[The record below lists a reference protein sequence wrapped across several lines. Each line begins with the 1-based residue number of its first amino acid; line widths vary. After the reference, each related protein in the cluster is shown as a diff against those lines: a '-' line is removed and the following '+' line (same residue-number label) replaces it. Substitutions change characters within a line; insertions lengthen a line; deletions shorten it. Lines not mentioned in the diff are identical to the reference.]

1 MQNMREDEA
10 TTTYWSHSLR
20 ATKWGNARNS
30 MSWLR
35 RMVATDAHRSSTRT
49 RYALKKF
56 KKFHGKRARSQNNNQ
71 STEQLPASN
80 MTTKCMEFGAKHTR
94 RWRNDDLLK
103 PKLASDDMR
112 KCKEFL
118 INSSTRSKSN
128 CEFGWA
134 HASNKTTKSM
144 EFHGRPN
151 KFQEKHM
158 LPWQQLIE
166 IIWWSDHFIT
176 KTIGNCKG
184 DAISD
189 CFEKT
194 VPRYEFRAFN
204 KLRWRKTL
212 KTQSG
217 KMASWRS
224 LILLSDRYWQ
234 AHIYI
239 CVCVSVCLCVCIYIY
254 MYNVRYI
261 FQDDW

>member
-1 MQNMREDEA
+1 M
-10 TTTYWSHSLR
+10 T
-20 ATKWGNARNS
+20 
-30 MSWLR
+30 WLR
-35 RMVATDAHRSSTRT
+35 RNVATNMKRSWAMTS
-49 RYALKKF
+49 YVLKKY
-56 KKFHGKRARSQNNNQ
+56 KEFHGKHTRSQNNNQ
-71 STEQLPASN
+71 STEHSPASK
-80 MTTKCMEFGAKHTR
+80 MMMKCMEFHAKHAR
-94 RWRNDDLLK
+94 RRRNDDLLK
-103 PKLASDDMR
+103 PKLASHEVR
-112 KCKEFL
+112 KCKGFL
-118 INSSTRSKSN
+118 INNSTTRKCR

-134 HASNKTTKSM
+134 HASKKTTKSM

-151 KFQEKHM
+151 KFKEKQM

-204 KLRWRKTL
+204 KFRWRKTL

-234 AHIYI
+234 AHI
-239 CVCVSVCLCVCIYIY
+239 CIHIQ
-254 MYNVRYI
+254 I
-261 FQDDW
+261 ILHT